1 MDIEQCKERIS
12 RYFQKSGNQP
22 KFVNVNSQQH
32 LQLLKNFFKTSANR
46 LLTTRDC
53 CKADEDPCI
62 EILFSTLRK
71 NKGSKNMILTEVT
84 SHLKLKGEE
93 VLKKFFR
100 EIRFSHTVKTIV
112 LCYQCEDIFH
122 DLERSDPRWKED
134 IYYIDDEC
142 TPLPKI
148 VFLRRDQTHVGKG
161 SNLIVGIHNLA
172 DALERL
178 QNVDRLYVET
188 KKEVR
193 IYKNSIY
200 VLSEEKDPYANII
213 YNMGITDTQ
222 TLLSREDGPDEYWR
236 YAEEKLAVFKNWHS
250 LFYNELGDVNNM
262 EAVLGKYE
270 TFSPQQKWLA
280 FLALKQTGISSS
292 NLCLKKIAQTIKHE
306 DDVIEVIYTSIIDET
321 PESDTY
327 WKFYDD
333 RKKILLSI
341 THHGVVNDRILKNFC
356 ALLNNN
362 AKKADSIYY
371 LTDLTQLEKEKI
383 LEYLVEYGDEDNYAK
398 TKDILKHIFPD
409 VYNYL
414 NPFNYAKL
422 PEGDDSN
429 GLFKNYFQQY
439 TYQKLINKLFPS
451 FLEIVEDQAKKRLYN
466 RYLSTRDALLRPL
479 INQQNFQV
487 FFLDALGVEF
497 LNFIEEE
504 CSKLNLKCHTAVCR
518 SNLPTLTKYN
528 TEFKAFFP
536 NRLKDIKKLDEIKH
550 EPILSYSYEKK
561 DSSIYLLREL
571 QIIREV
577 LEEIKNTLNH
587 DEYEKVYL
595 ISDHGASRLAV
606 IANKEPKWEMTAQGE
621 HAGRC
626 CPSTQGDVAPEAA
639 IQDNGYWCLANYD
652 RFKGGRKAT
661 TEIHGGATLEE
672 IVVPFIEIEL
682 FDKTDLKVILN
693 EQKITFN
700 IKDKNAY
707 ITLYTTKKLNHVS
720 VKVNGKPYSAETE
733 DHQNFRVRLPDLNK
747 AGQYSVQVFTDN
759 ILIADRLS
767 FTAEK
772 EGMKIRKLF

>member
-12 RYFQKSGNQP
+12 RYFQKPGNQP

-32 LQLLKNFFKTSANR
+32 LRTLKSFLKTSANR
-46 LLTTRDC
+46 LLTTRDF
-53 CKADEDPCI
+53 CKDDEDPCI
-62 EILFSTLRK
+62 EILFSVIRE
-71 NKGSKNMILTEVT
+71 NKIPQNIILTEIP
-84 SHLKLKGEE
+84 SYLKLKGGEA
-93 VLKKFFR
+93 LKKFFR

-112 LCYQCEDIFH
+112 LCYQCEDILYE
-122 DLERSDPRWKED
+122 LERSDPRWKDD
-134 IYYIDDEC
+134 IYYIDDEY

-148 VFLRRDQTHVGKG
+148 VFLRRDQTHVKKC

-178 QNVDRLYVET
+178 QDIDRLYVET
-188 KKEVR
+188 KKEVQL
-193 IYKNSIY
+193 YKNSIY

-213 YNMGITDTQ
+213 YNMGITDNQ
-222 TLLSREDGPDEYWR
+222 TLLSREDGSDEYWR
-236 YAEEKLAVFKNWHS
+236 YAERKLAVFKNWHT
-250 LFYNELGDVNNM
+250 LFHAELGDVNNM
-262 EAVLGKYE
+262 ETILGKYE
-270 TFSPQQKWLA
+270 TFSPQQKWFV
-280 FLALKQTGISSS
+280 FLALKQTGASCS
-292 NLCLKKIAQTIKHE
+292 NLCLKKISQTIEHG
-306 DDVIEVIYTSIIDET
+306 DDVIEAIYTSIVEET

-341 THHGVVNDRILKNFC
+341 TRHSHVNDRILKNFC

-371 LTDLTQLEKEKI
+371 LTDLTQLEQEKI
-383 LEYLVEYGDEDNYAK
+383 LEYLVEYGNEDNY
-398 TKDILKHIFPD
+398 TKMKDVLEHIFPD

-414 NPFNYAKL
+414 NPFNYEKL
-422 PEGDDSN
+422 SEWKDPN
-429 GLFKNYFQQY
+429 GLFKNYFKKY
-439 TYQKLINKLFPS
+439 TYQKIINKLFPS

-479 INQQNFQV
+479 TNQQNFQI

-504 CSKLNLKCHTAVCR
+504 CNTLNLKCHTAVCR

-528 TEFKAFFP
+528 TEFKTSFA
-536 NRLKDIKKLDEIKH
+536 NRLRDIKKLDEIKH

-587 DEYEKVYL
+587 NEYEKVYL

-606 IANKEPKWEMTAQGE
+606 IANKEPKWEMSAQGE

-626 CPSTQGDVAPEAA
+626 CPTTQGDMAPEAA

-693 EQKITFN
+693 EKKITFN

-707 ITLYTTKKLNHVS
+707 ITLYATKKLNHVS
-720 VKVNGKPYSAETE
+720 VKVNGQPYSAETE
-733 DHQNFRVRLPDLNK
+733 DCQNFRVRLPDLK
-747 AGQYSVQVFTDN
+747 EAGKYNVQVFTDN

-767 FTAEK
+767 FDAEK